1 VDGGKRITVNADNSS
16 ITNTLA
22 LCGQSKTKMPDIRG
36 SRFHNPTR
44 PGNDPTYG
52 RTYSTEDML
61 LKEVQP
67 RLKIGIERS
76 IPQIGA
82 DDPGELLQD
91 GMVIALHIINSA
103 ERAGK
108 KVSAGNVSYYTLKAL
123 RMGRRSTGFR
133 KTDPLHPAAQLSGRC
148 HIHSLDDRLAA
159 PQSSDDPLTIA
170 EVLASKQDDPSTKA
184 ARQLDWDELIQD
196 LNDVAREILTALANG
211 LELTLLVPRLG
222 RSRSALQSD
231 KRDLAKCVREHLG
244 DDILRQVQERPAW
257 QNNIAAMRE
266 RLACYRERLCA

>member
-1 VDGGKRITVNADNSS
+1 MS
-16 ITNTLA
+16 
-22 LCGQSKTKMPDIRG
+22 DIRG

-44 PGNDPTYG
+44 PGSDPKYG
-52 RTYSTEDML
+52 GTYSTEDML

-67 RLKIGIERS
+67 RLKIGIAS

-108 KVSAGNVSYYTLKAL
+108 KVSAGNVSYYTLRAL
-123 RMGRRSTGFR
+123 RVGRRSTGFR

-148 HIHSLDDRLAA
+148 HIHSLDDRLTA
-159 PQSSDDPLTIA
+159 PQSSDEPLTIA

-196 LNDVAREILTALANG
+196 LNDGAREILTALATG

-244 DDILRQVQERPAW
+244 EDILRQVQERPAW

-266 RLACYRERLCA
+266 RLACCRERLCA

>member
-1 VDGGKRITVNADNSS
+1 MNADNSS

-108 KVSAGNVSYYTLKAL
+108 KVSAGTVSYYTLKAL
-123 RMGRRSTGFR
+123 RVGRRSTGFH
-133 KTDPLHPAAQLSGRC
+133 TSDPLHPAAQLSGRC
-148 HIHSLDDRLAA
+148 HVHSLDDRLTA
-159 PQSSDDPLTIA
+159 PQSSDEPLTIA
-170 EVLASKQDDPSTKA
+170 EVLASKQDDPSIKA
-184 ARQLDWDELIQD
+184 ARQLDWNELVRELGD
-196 LNDVAREILTALANG
+196 AAKEVLNAIASG
-211 LELTLLVPRLG
+211 YELTLLVPRLA
-222 RSRSALQSD
+222 RSRSSLQDD
-231 KRDLAKCVREHLG
+231 KNQLAKLIREHLG
-244 DDILRQVQERPAW
+244 EDILRQVQERPAW
-257 QNNIAAMRE
+257 HNNIAAMRE
-266 RLACYRERLCA
+266 RLACWRERLYS